1 MMQRAFRSYG
11 NRIGETRRFK
21 AFSEAEAVRVT
32 VFDTI
37 EEAQAEE
44 RRLIV
49 LHQPAANINFK
60 YVQPTVTKP
69 LSNIKL
75 TREER
80 AAQEQQW
87 IEMGENSFKPGA
99 VTLQQFL
106 SATTPKRSTLWY
118 RMKAAF
124 EEGRY
129 QATVNS
135 ERNNPTP
142 KYYRVKT
149 KVLSEK

>member
-1 MMQRAFRSYG
+1 MKIGTFAVTAQKFKLPCVYEYIRHDGIVLYVGFSRMMQRAFRSYG

-69 LSNIKL
+69 L
-75 TREER
+75 
-80 AAQEQQW
+80 
-87 IEMGENSFKPGA
+87 
-99 VTLQQFL
+99 
-106 SATTPKRSTLWY
+106 
-118 RMKAAF
+118 
-124 EEGRY
+124 
-129 QATVNS
+129 
-135 ERNNPTP
+135 
-142 KYYRVKT
+142 
-149 KVLSEK
+149 